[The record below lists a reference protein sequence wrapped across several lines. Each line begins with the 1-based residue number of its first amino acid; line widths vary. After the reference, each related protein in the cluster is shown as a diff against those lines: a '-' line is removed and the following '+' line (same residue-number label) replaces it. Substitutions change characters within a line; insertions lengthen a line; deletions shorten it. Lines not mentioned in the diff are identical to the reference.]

1 MTDPGEHYRGAG
13 RPGVFA
19 VLLSMASLIL
29 LGLLILGPALPMA
42 PAVGLALIAVAI
54 VATAWIV
61 AGPRW

>member
-1 MTDPGEHYRGAG
+1 MTDPGKQISGTG
-13 RPGVFA
+13 RPGVFV
-19 VLLSMASLIL
+19 VLLSVAALIL

-42 PAVGLALIAVAI
+42 PAVGLALTAVAI